1 MALDQDQLGNAR
13 LEYQEICKS
22 YQSIGDTR
30 LKLLGFLPLSSGVG
44 IYAVIG
50 DGGSSIPP
58 FAWVA
63 GLFGF
68 LVTLGLFFYELR
80 GLQRSAALERIGR
93 ELETSLGL
101 AATGQFSAQPEGSLG
116 GLVDVRG
123 AAWVIYTT
131 VLGAWAYLTFVR
143 NLGTFWAALVAAAIA
158 LIVSFVLARRT
169 HSADVSDQT
178 HVALREEGLS
188 QAR

>member
-13 LEYQEICKS
+13 LAYQEVCKS

-30 LKLLGFLPLSSGVG
+30 LKLLGFLPISSGVG
-44 IYAVIG
+44 IYAVLG
-50 DGGSSIPP
+50 DGGASIPP

-80 GLQRSAALERIGR
+80 GLQRAAALERIGSQ
-93 ELETSLGL
+93 LEDSLGL
-101 AATGQFSAQPEGSLG
+101 ASGQFSTQPEGHLG
-116 GLVDVRG
+116 GLVDVRS

-131 VLGAWAYLTFVR
+131 VLGAWVYLILVR
-143 NLGTFWAALVAAAIA
+143 NLGTFWAALAGAVLALVVA
-158 LIVSFVLARRT
+158 FVLAQRMRSMEAQVRAELS
-169 HSADVSDQT
+169 SASQT
-178 HVALREEGLS
+178 I
-188 QAR
+188 